1 MSAAPGPVPG
11 PGRPVEGAMSVL
23 RRGWAASPELK
34 RGAGVTVALALV
46 AGGGRVVVPILTQQV
61 IDRGFRDGAIRIGLV
76 AALGAVA
83 AVLVVLTAM
92 ANRATQS
99 RLAVTSEE
107 ALYGLRVRAFR
118 HIHRLPVAYHSEEH
132 RGALVSRV
140 TSDVETLSQFF
151 SWGGVGWIVNSAVM
165 IAVVATMLVYDW
177 RLTLLAI
184 AVVLPLGLVLKVLQK
199 HLVARY
205 DLVRVRVGEMLTAV
219 SESVM
224 GAAVVRGYGVQDRTN
239 AKVERTVTEHRRSV
253 IRAGSLGA
261 LLFPSGEVF
270 SVLTIA
276 GVVTAGVAIGP
287 GGGLSAGE
295 LIAFVFLVT
304 LFLEPVAEFTELLD
318 WTQTAVAG
326 WRRVLDVLDTPVDVA
341 DPAGGLELPPGPPE
355 IRLEGVSYAYRPVAV
370 PLADDELRPDASP
383 PLPAARPGPVAAG
396 PVWAVRDVTFTIE
409 PASRVALVG
418 ATGSGKSTLAK
429 LLTRLADPTTGRIL
443 VHGTDLRAVSFS
455 SLRSSVVLVPQ
466 ETFLFDTTIADNVRF
481 VNEWAT
487 DEDVRLAFVEL
498 GLESWLASLPEGLA
512 TRVGERGEHLSVGE
526 RQLVALARA
535 YLANPTCLLLD
546 EATSAVDPA
555 TETRLTRALESLSR
569 GRTSITIAHRLATA
583 EHADVI
589 LVMDGGRLVESG
601 THAELLARPGVYA
614 GLHGSWVRGTAAA
627 TAPEPAGKAAAS

>member
-1 MSAAPGPVPG
+1 MTPARQPLP
-11 PGRPVEGAMSVL
+11 PVEGALSVL
-23 RRGWAASPELK
+23 RRGWAASPELR
-34 RGAGVTVALALV
+34 RGAGATVALALV

-61 IDRGFRDGAIRIGLV
+61 VDRGFDDAGADIGLI
-76 AALGAVA
+76 ASFGAVGV
-83 AVLVVLTAM
+83 VLVVVTML
-92 ANRATQS
+92 ANRATQT
-99 RLAVTSEE
+99 RLASTSEE

-118 HIHRLPVAYHSEEH
+118 HIHRLPVAYHTEEH

-151 SWGGVGWIVNSAVM
+151 SWGGVAWIVNSAVM
-165 IAVVATMLVYDW
+165 LAVVATMAAYDW
-177 RLTLLAI
+177 RLTLLSI
-184 AVVLPLGLVLKVLQK
+184 AVVLPLALVLKLLQK

-224 GAAVVRGYGVQDRTN
+224 GAAVVRGYGVQERTN
-239 AKVERTVTEHRRSV
+239 AKVERTVEEHRRSM

-276 GVVTAGVAIGP
+276 AVITTGVAIGP
-287 GGGLSAGE
+287 EGGLTAGE

-326 WRRVLDVLDTPVDVA
+326 WRRVLDVLDTPIDVA
-341 DPAGGLELPPGPPE
+341 DPEAGRTLPPGPPE
-355 IRLEGVSYAYRPVAV
+355 IRLERVSYAYRPVEV
-370 PLADDELRPDASP
+370 PLAEEEAPVVRVA
-383 PLPAARPGPVAAG
+383 PAE
-396 PVWAVRDVTFTIE
+396 PVWAVRDVTATIE

-429 LLTRLADPTTGRIL
+429 LLTRLADPTEGRIL
-443 VHGTDLRAVSFS
+443 VHGVDLREVSFA
-455 SLRSSVVLVPQ
+455 SLRSSLVLVPQ
-466 ETFLFDTTIADNVRF
+466 ETFLFDDTITANVRF
-481 VNEWAT
+481 ANEWAS
-487 DEDVRLAFVEL
+487 DDDVRLAFVEL
-498 GLESWLASLPEGLA
+498 GLEPWVAGLPEGLA

-535 YLANPTCLLLD
+535 YLSNPTCLLLD

-589 LVMDGGRLVESG
+589 LVMDGGRLVERG
-601 THAELLARPGVYA
+601 THQELLALGGVYA
-614 GLHGSWVRGTAAA
+614 GLHASWVRGTASA
-627 TAPEPAGKAAAS
+627 EAAAS